1 VKVAVVAS
9 QHREALE
16 VIARLG
22 MVGKAE
28 PLAAE
33 ISPVL
38 GHRFTAVLIV
48 AGGPST
54 VIEGREWWTGIKDK
68 DWWTDLLG
76 RNSGPIWTLDEW
88 RK

>member
-1 VKVAVVAS
+1 MKVAVVAS

-48 AGGPST
+48 AGGPGT
-54 VIEGREWWTGIKDK
+54 RIKDREWWA
-68 DWWTDLLG
+68 DLLG

>member
-1 VKVAVVAS
+1 MKVAVVAA

-33 ISPVL
+33 ITPLL
-38 GHRFTAVLIV
+38 GHRFTAVVVV
-48 AGGPST
+48 AMPQRG
-54 VIEGREWWTGIKDK
+54 VKDREWWETLMD
-68 DWWTDLLG
+68 
-76 RNSGPIWTLDEW
+76 RNSGPVWTLDEW
-88 RK
+88 RNQ